1 VSTSGSIPR
10 RDFLAASGVLT
21 GLIAAGGPLALIA
34 PARAWSVELQT
45 LSTAE
50 GARLLSMTR
59 TIAPH
64 DRLEDAAYALVVKAI
79 DSAIAADAH
88 ARAPVAAGL
97 AALGDGFAS
106 QAEAARVQALK
117 AIEHS
122 EFFQFVRAKTLA
134 TLYAS
139 AIAYAHFGYEG
150 EAFSK
155 GGYLTRGFND
165 LDWLPD
171 VPLEDSGPVV
181 GQTQK

>member
-1 VSTSGSIPR
+1 MSTSGSIPR

-79 DSAIAADAH
+79 
-88 ARAPVAAGL
+88 
-97 AALGDGFAS
+97 
-106 QAEAARVQALK
+106 
-117 AIEHS
+117 EHS